1 MRVGY
6 DSRMLNRA
14 DDMAKLTV
22 LDERGNAVELGTF
35 WRDRTAVL
43 VFTRHFG

>member
-6 DSRMLNRA
+6 DSCMLNRA

-35 WRDRTAVL
+35 WRDRPAAL